1 MIGKQIKGTGFQGCL
16 NYVLGKK
23 DAALIGGTMCG
34 QTPEELAAEF
44 AIARQLR
51 PNLKVAVFH
60 ASLSVAST
68 EKLENSEK
76 NDQRWLTIAANYM
89 KAMNF
94 DNSQYAVVKHSDTD
108 HDHVHIVASRIRLDG
123 GVVDDSWDYYRSQET
138 IRQLEHNYNLET
150 VIPSWETDK
159 RAPTTGEHRQLKSK
173 GDKSVRVQLQDLIDE
188 VTQDN
193 PSMPEFV
200 ERLQQ
205 QGVEVQVG
213 LTRNGFSKGI
223 SYNLDGV
230 ALSGTQLGKAYTFS
244 GLQKHR
250 GVSYDKGR
258 DNALIEALMQPQ
270 YLAIAPSEAEEYE
283 LESPLSE
290 LTETAPTTPATANEL
305 EPSQSEL
312 AATAPLTPATANELE
327 SPLSELTETV
337 LTTPATAN
345 ELEPSQSE
353 LTETALTTPATAIKV
368 ESPQSEL
375 TETTPLTPATANELE
390 LPQSELTE
398 TALTTPATANELE
411 LQLSILP
418 ERNENHWTRV
428 RSHLATE
435 YSLPLELLDKLHSH
449 SWLYAD
455 SENAVFTGRM
465 LDGEALEAF
474 ILNERGNWTTTHS
487 LPSEAAFW
495 VATTGEI
502 ERAVITCN
510 PIEALSIL
518 LIELENNPN
527 NSATELTTIYIG
539 IERASQLP
547 TQFLQELD
555 SVLIAL
561 AEDSQLAQNALALL
575 PNAEVVS
582 PQSSWND
589 IWIQLIEREQ
599 RSHKQNNPQHKQQI
613 PNIEL
618 D

>member
-34 QTPEELAAEF
+34 QTAEELAAEF

-60 ASLSVAST
+60 ASLSVDRT
-68 EKLENSEK
+68 EQLENSEK
-76 NDQRWLTIAANYM
+76 NDQRWLAIAANYM
-89 KAMNF
+89 KAMEF

-108 HDHVHIVASRIRLDG
+108 HDHIHIVASRIRLDG

-138 IRQLEHNYNLET
+138 IRQLEQNYNLET
-150 VIPSWETDK
+150 VTPSWETDK
-159 RAPTTGEHRQLKSK
+159 RAPTTGERRQFKSK

-188 VTQDN
+188 VTLDN

-205 QGVEVQVG
+205 EGVEVQVG
-213 LTRNGFSKGI
+213 LTRTGFSKGI

-230 ALSGTQLGKAYTFS
+230 ALSGSQLGKAYTFY

-250 GVSYDKGR
+250 GISYNQQR

-270 YLAIAPSEAEEYE
+270 HLAIAPSEAEEYE
-283 LESPLSE
+283 LESPQSELAATALTTPATANELESPQSE
-290 LTETAPTTPATANEL
+290 LTATTPLTPATANEL

-312 AATAPLTPATANELE
+312 AATAPATPATANELE
-327 SPLSELTETV
+327 SPPSKLA
-337 LTTPATAN
+337 ATA
-345 ELEPSQSE
+345 P
-353 LTETALTTPATAIKV
+353 V
-368 ESPQSEL
+368 
-375 TETTPLTPATANELE
+375 
-390 LPQSELTE
+390 
-398 TALTTPATANELE
+398 TPATANELE
-411 LQLSILP
+411 LQRSILP
-418 ERNENHWTRV
+418 EKNENQWTRV

-455 SENAVFTGRM
+455 SENAIFTGRT

-474 ILNERGNWTTTHS
+474 ILDERGNWTTTHS

-510 PIEALSIL
+510 PIEALSFL

-561 AEDSQLAQNALALL
+561 AEDSQLAQNALVLL
-575 PNAEVVS
+575 PNAEFVS

-589 IWIQLIEREQ
+589 IWIQLIEQEQ
-599 RSHKQNNPQHKQQI
+599 RSHKQNNQNHKQQI
-613 PNIEL
+613 SNIEL

>member
-1 MIGKQIKGTGFQGCL
+1 MIGKQIKGTGFRGCL

-60 ASLSVAST
+60 ATLSVDRT
-68 EKLENSEK
+68 EKLENSEE
-76 NDQRWLTIAANYM
+76 NDQRWLAISANYM
-89 KAMNF
+89 KAMEF
-94 DNSQYAVVKHSDTD
+94 DNNQYAVVKHSDTE
-108 HDHVHIVASRIRLDG
+108 HDHIHIVASRICLDG
-123 GVVDDSWDYYRSQET
+123 SVVDDSWDYYKSQEV
-138 IRQLEHNYNLET
+138 IRQLERNYNLET
-150 VIPSWETDK
+150 VTPSWETDK
-159 RAPTTGEHRQLKSK
+159 RAQTTGEHRQLKSK
-173 GDKSVRVQLQDLIDE
+173 GNKSVRVQLQDLIDE

-213 LTRNGFSKGI
+213 LTRTGIGLSKGI
-223 SYNLDGV
+223 SYNLDEV

-270 YLAIAPSEAEEYE
+270 HLAIAPSEAEE
-283 LESPLSE
+283 
-290 LTETAPTTPATANEL
+290 
-305 EPSQSEL
+305 
-312 AATAPLTPATANELE
+312 NELE
-327 SPLSELTETV
+327 S
-337 LTTPATAN
+337 
-345 ELEPSQSE
+345 SQSD
-353 LTETALTTPATAIKV
+353 LVA
-368 ESPQSEL
+368 S
-375 TETTPLTPATANELE
+375 TPATANELE
-390 LPQSELTE
+390 LSQSELE
-398 TALTTPATANELE
+398 TTAPAIPATANELESSQFELVAGAPGTPATANELE

-418 ERNENHWTRV
+418 ERNENQWQKV
-428 RSHLATE
+428 RSHLAVE
-435 YSLPLELLDKLHSH
+435 YSLSLELLDLLHAH

-455 SENAVFTGRM
+455 SEKAVFTGRT
-465 LDGEALEAF
+465 LEGEARFAF
-474 ILNERGNWTTTHS
+474 VLDARGNWTTTHP

-495 VATTGEI
+495 VAITGEI

-518 LIELENNPN
+518 LMELENNPN
-527 NSATELTTIYIG
+527 NSATELPTIYIG
-539 IERASQLP
+539 IERVSQLP

-555 SVLIAL
+555 SVIIAL

-589 IWIQLIEREQ
+589 IWIQLIEQEQ
-599 RSHKQNNPQHKQQI
+599 RSHKQNNQQHKQPI